1 MKPDRFT
8 DKLSLALK
16 TLVLSRAALAQ
27 GLGVDKSLVGRWASG
42 KVTPSE
48 HNFTRLTQFI
58 AERVPGFTLLDWELE
73 PAAFAARLG
82 ASDAASPGDGA
93 ALGPLL
99 PEAIMDEALHA
110 TRSRAAAYE
119 GLWRT
124 TRPSSD
130 LPGRFVH
137 DVTLVQRREDG
148 LIRFAV
154 GVEGV
159 RYEGWS
165 VLLQH
170 QLFSVAADAEASTLM
185 FSIINGV
192 ARQRPEVLDGLT
204 LATLRDAGGSPAA
217 SACMLE
223 RIGDLS
229 GDPDEDEARFD
240 AAVSA
245 LSPLAEGGSVPVDV
259 ARHLTRDV
267 SDCTPGVLRMMF
279 SRSMARGTLLT
290 PDGVR

>member
-1 MKPDRFT
+1 MKPDRFS
-8 DKLSLALK
+8 DKLGLTLK
-16 TLVLSRAALAQ
+16 ALVLSRAALAQ
-27 GLGVDKSLVGRWASG
+27 GLGVDKSLVGRWVAG

-48 HNFTRLTQFI
+48 YNFTALTRFI
-58 AERVPGFTLLDWELE
+58 AERVPGFTLLDWDRDLDDF
-73 PAAFAARLG
+73 AVRIGAGGAARGDNG
-82 ASDAASPGDGA
+82 AGI
-93 ALGPLL
+93 GPLL
-99 PEAIMDEALHA
+99 PDAIMDEALHA

-137 DVTLVQRREDG
+137 DITLVQRREDG
-148 LIRFAV
+148 LIRFAI

-192 ARQRPEVLDGLT
+192 ARQRPEMLDGLT

-217 SACMLE
+217 AACILE
-223 RIGDLS
+223 RIADLS
-229 GDPDEDEARFD
+229 GDREQDEAHF
-240 AAVSA
+240 AAA
-245 LSPLAEGGSVPVDV
+245 IADLNPLAEDGSVPVDV